1 VDEKDAQ
8 KLATESGNSFQCR
21 IANHFRAAGWTVLL
35 SPYYLD
41 LSTDKA
47 REIDLIVEKSF
58 PLRRLFRG
66 PTQSLRLRLFIEC
79 KYIAQGVVFWFD
91 SIDTA
96 RATEWIETNTVFTV
110 TNTFI
115 RQHHYLNLGSAVAK
129 LFASQK
135 QKGDENDPMFKA
147 LNQCLNGFIHNKPRE
162 MLIPPADDEETRQL
176 SYPVIVCSDFG
187 KFFRTH
193 VEDDDAIAPVR
204 LKDNFALEVNYA
216 FVGPSGRPERR
227 YFLIDVV
234 EAAQLDT
241 FLTALEDEVEAA
253 KVLFGD
259 N

>member
-1 VDEKDAQ
+1 MDEKAAE
-8 KLATESGNSFQCR
+8 KLATESGNSFHCK

-41 LSTDKA
+41 LSTDRA

-91 SIDTA
+91 RMDAA
-96 RATEWIETNTVFTV
+96 RARHWIETNTVFTT
-110 TNTFI
+110 TNTFF
-115 RQHHYLNLGSAVAK
+115 QHHHYLNLGSDVAK

-135 QKGDENDPMFKA
+135 HKGDENDPMFRA
-147 LNQCLNGFIHNKPRE
+147 LNQCLHGFIHNEPRE
-162 MLIPPADDEETRQL
+162 MLIPSADDEEIRQL

-193 VEDDDAIAPVR
+193 VEDDDAVAPVR

-216 FVGPSGRPERR
+216 FVGPSGSPERR

-234 EAAQLDT
+234 EASQLDT
-241 FLTALEDEVEAA
+241 FLTALEYEVDAA
-253 KVLFGD
+253 KLLFGD